1 MASSQNRKKSFTES
15 IKNGIRK
22 LSGNSKMMIPDRS
35 NGDQYHYIHNFAQ
48 VTDKDC
54 LKFDTENDKIYRD
67 HLKLFNKTNE
77 KLETLRSPMRIDN
90 KPSPPPRPNNYE
102 RLCEWR
108 RQNVKYSAHDQSLS
122 LLYLIAKGHYIKFPS
137 SKVLGIQ
144 PYQTIKEA
152 EKMATISDESMEYV
166 VIDFLDNL
174 NLKPAIRSGSLD
186 NLLHDNKT
194 LKRQISNSNSNSKS
208 RKRSNTIPGCWLDN
222 ENDDID
228 NSIDLERSYG
238 IRGRRINITKDLE
251 TNDISENNDNIN
263 NSRSESH
270 SNKEKNMTTTT
281 STNNTPNLINVTNF
295 HLPKDMLKETDTDSN
310 SKEIINNQMKCAKP
324 EHHDIDDKVQYFDNM
339 NCYHPR
345 NPNEFERNRRQSYSG
360 YNNQNN
366 QNNQYRPSR
375 NQYPELELEQDFRRL
390 ENYNMG
396 SSAAS
401 APPMYNEQFINHNEK
416 K

>member
-1 MASSQNRKKSFTES
+1 MTSFQNRKKSFTES
-15 IKNGIRK
+15 IKNKIRK

-35 NGDQYHYIHNFAQ
+35 NGDQYHYIHNFSQ
-48 VTDKDC
+48 VNDKDC
-54 LKFDTENDKIYRD
+54 LKFDTENDKIYRH

-137 SKVLGIQ
+137 SKILGIQ

-152 EKMATISDESMEYV
+152 DKIASISDESMEYV

-174 NLKPAIRSGSLD
+174 NLKRENRSGSLD
-186 NLLHDNKT
+186 NLLHNNKI
-194 LKRQISNSNSNSKS
+194 LKRQVSNS
-208 RKRSNTIPGCWLDN
+208 RKRSNTIPGYCVM
-222 ENDDID
+222 DDT
-228 NSIDLERSYG
+228 IDLERSYS
-238 IRGRRINITKDLE
+238 IRGKRINITKDLE
-251 TNDISENNDNIN
+251 TNDITENNDNIN
-263 NSRSESH
+263 NSASESH
-270 SNKEKNMTTTT
+270 SNKEKNITTTT

-295 HLPKDMLKETDTDSN
+295 HLPKNILKERETDSN

-324 EHHDIDDKVQYFDNM
+324 EHHDIDEKVQYFDNM

-345 NPNEFERNRRQSYSG
+345 NPNEFERNRRKSYLG
-360 YNNQNN
+360 YNN
-366 QNNQYRPSR
+366 QNNQYRPYG
-375 NQYPELELEQDFRRL
+375 NQYPELELEADFGRVK
-390 ENYNMG
+390 NYNIG
-396 SSAAS
+396 SPPAS

>member
-1 MASSQNRKKSFTES
+1 MTSFQNRKKSFTES
-15 IKNGIRK
+15 IKNKIRK

-35 NGDQYHYIHNFAQ
+35 NGDQYHYIHNFSQ
-48 VTDKDC
+48 VNDKDC
-54 LKFDTENDKIYRD
+54 LKFDTENDKIYRH

-137 SKVLGIQ
+137 SKILGIQ

-152 EKMATISDESMEYV
+152 DKIASISDESMEYV

-174 NLKPAIRSGSLD
+174 NLKRENRSGSLD
-186 NLLHDNKT
+186 NLLHNNKI
-194 LKRQISNSNSNSKS
+194 LKRHISNSNS
-208 RKRSNTIPGCWLDN
+208 RKRSNTIPGYCVM
-222 ENDDID
+222 DDT
-228 NSIDLERSYG
+228 IDLERSYS
-238 IRGRRINITKDLE
+238 IRGKRINITKDLE
-251 TNDISENNDNIN
+251 TNDITENNDNIN

-270 SNKEKNMTTTT
+270 SNKEKNITTTT

-295 HLPKDMLKETDTDSN
+295 HLPKNILKERETDSN

-324 EHHDIDDKVQYFDNM
+324 EHHDIDEKVQYFDNM

-345 NPNEFERNRRQSYSG
+345 NPNEYRRKSYLG
-360 YNNQNN
+360 YNN
-366 QNNQYRPSR
+366 QNNQYRPYG
-375 NQYPELELEQDFRRL
+375 NQYPELELEADFGRVK
-390 ENYNMG
+390 NYNIG
-396 SSAAS
+396 SPPAS

>member
-1 MASSQNRKKSFTES
+1 MTSFQNRKKSFTES

-22 LSGNSKMMIPDRS
+22 LSGNRKMMIPDRS
-35 NGDQYHYIHNFAQ
+35 NGDQYYYIHNFSQ
-48 VTDKDC
+48 VNDKDC
-54 LKFDTENDKIYRD
+54 LKFDTENDKIYRH

-152 EKMATISDESMEYV
+152 NKIASISDESMEYV

-174 NLKPAIRSGSLD
+174 NLKRENRSGSLD
-186 NLLHDNKT
+186 NLLHNNKI
-194 LKRQISNSNSNSKS
+194 LKRQISNS
-208 RKRSNTIPGCWLDN
+208 RKRSNTIPGYCVI
-222 ENDDID
+222 DD
-228 NSIDLERSYG
+228 SIDLERSYA
-238 IRGRRINITKDLE
+238 RRINITKDLE
-251 TNDISENNDNIN
+251 TNDITENNDNIN

-270 SNKEKNMTTTT
+270 SNKEKNMSITT

-295 HLPKDMLKETDTDSN
+295 HLPKNILKEPEPETDSN
-310 SKEIINNQMKCAKP
+310 PTELLNNQMKCDRP
-324 EHHDIDDKVQYFDNM
+324 EHHDIGEKVQYFDNM
-339 NCYHPR
+339 NCYHPK
-345 NPNEFERNRRQSYSG
+345 NPNEYRRNRRQSYLG
-360 YNNQNN
+360 YHN
-366 QNNQYRPSR
+366 QNNQYRPSV
-375 NQYPELELEQDFRRL
+375 NQYQELELEPDFGRV
-390 ENYNMG
+390 ENYNIG
-396 SSAAS
+396 SPSAS